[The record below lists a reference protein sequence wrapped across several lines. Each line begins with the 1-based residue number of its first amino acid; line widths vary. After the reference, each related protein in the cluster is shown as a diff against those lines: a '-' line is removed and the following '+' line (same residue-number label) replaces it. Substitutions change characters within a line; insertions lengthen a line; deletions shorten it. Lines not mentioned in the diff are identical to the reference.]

1 MSSAAFC
8 VGEDKNAKD
17 GRKRRKPDG
26 ETPGELSEIRDRRTA
41 GISRAVDG

>member
-26 ETPGELSEIRDRRTA
+26 ETPGELSEIRDR
-41 GISRAVDG
+41 GSVGMSGAVDG

>member
-1 MSSAAFC
+1 MSSAVFC

-26 ETPGELSEIRDRRTA
+26 ETPGKLSEIRDRRSVEM
-41 GISRAVDG
+41 SRAVDG